1 MGKDAFFK
9 LFDIIAPFMPGTGER
24 VGGGVPNGPIT
35 KVSRLAMALR
45 YCAGGDPADIA
56 DHHGVEVGE
65 VNNSVWD
72 VVDAIHNAPELEI
85 KFPETATEQQ
95 DLADGFKTKSE
106 IGIPMCVGAIDGILI
121 WIHMPSATDVEGIKF
136 GPSKFF
142 CGRKKKY
149 GVNMQ
154 GVCDAD
160 RRFLAVEIKFPGSTS
175 DFFAFEQSNL
185 RKMLEEGLLKNG
197 FCLFG
202 DNAYTNAP
210 YMVVPFSN
218 VRGGAKDAFNFFQS
232 QLRIN
237 IECAFG
243 MLVHRFGILRKAIPM
258 NIEVSKTNSLVLA
271 LCKLHNF
278 CIDHSDGM
286 IERSYYKDATNII
299 RDGGMFSSRF
309 DGDSD
314 DQWEYDTVNDRLDD
328 LLDGGQHTQDHSRGD
343 RRRHRRTPNL
353 PNQVIL
359 DNHVRPLPNQI
370 ILDRVFDRS
379 YQRPARSRLRR
390 NSM

>member
-1 MGKDAFFK
+1 MG
-9 LFDIIAPFMPGTGER
+9 
-24 VGGGVPNGPIT
+24 
-35 KVSRLAMALR
+35 
-45 YCAGGDPADIA
+45 
-56 DHHGVEVGE
+56 
-65 VNNSVWD
+65 D

-106 IGIPMCVGAIDGILI
+106 IGIPMCVG
-121 WIHMPSATDVEGIKF
+121 
-136 GPSKFF
+136 
-142 CGRKKKY
+142 
-149 GVNMQ
+149 
-154 GVCDAD
+154 
-160 RRFLAVEIKFPGSTS
+160 
-175 DFFAFEQSNL
+175 
-185 RKMLEEGLLKNG
+185 
-197 FCLFG
+197 
-202 DNAYTNAP
+202 
-210 YMVVPFSN
+210 
-218 VRGGAKDAFNFFQS
+218 
-232 QLRIN
+232 
-237 IECAFG
+237 
-243 MLVHRFGILRKAIPM
+243 
-258 NIEVSKTNSLVLA
+258 
-271 LCKLHNF
+271 
-278 CIDHSDGM
+278 
-286 IERSYYKDATNII
+286 DATNII